1 MKRGQVE
8 YDKGEKKSEEGET
21 QAGDRNLQILVKDK
35 KRDKKVIEQTPM
47 KIHVPKDYILLLS
60 MIIP

>member
-21 QAGDRNLQILVKDK
+21 QAGDRNLHILVKDK
-35 KRDKKVIEQTPM
+35 KKDKKVIVQTPM
-47 KIHVPKDYILLLS
+47 KIHVPKDYI
-60 MIIP
+60 